1 MNCFI
6 RRSESPRRLSSLV
19 FFVCGAACLL
29 FAAQHAVAQDLRSA
43 RQHLQRGRYEEAEE
57 AYAKLVETDIQSV
70 AARVGHAR
78 SLVALGRLDDAVGTL
93 TPTDDTLAKQPSFLA
108 ERARIEFSR
117 GNLDVAEKLAGEAI
131 KQEDENL
138 LARLVRAR
146 VMVECGKLD
155 EANDEFRWFV
165 RFYNRAQP
173 TGGETLL
180 LIGEGASEYAR
191 WNSVSGIFNFIVNT
205 LCPDALQA
213 DPLLWEA
220 HLLSG
225 SLLLEKYNRA
235 QAVPDIQRA
244 LAVNPR
250 AVDALVA
257 VGVAALEKHDVDG
270 AATFAKQALDIQS
283 RSVPALQLSVDVL
296 LMKGQLAE
304 ALKTLQQARHINPI
318 DQGTLGRLA
327 ACHYLLSL
335 STDSTEQ
342 DARLGKLLE
351 NLDAIDE
358 AVPENP
364 TPVEQIVIEV
374 ARRNPRPGLFL
385 SVFGERL
392 ETRRKYEL
400 VESIYQQAIRVMPQL
415 SQPKTQLGMLY
426 MQTGRTDEARQI
438 LDDAF
443 RADPY
448 HVRVSNMRKVLD
460 VLNGYR
466 VITTDHFV
474 IRVDS
479 TVDAMLGAYMAE
491 YLEEVYAE
499 LVAKYGFEPQ
509 QRTTFEIYNNANGQS
524 AHQWFSAR
532 MVGLPW
538 IQTIGASTGM
548 MVALTS
554 PTAADKPFNWARVV
568 KHEFVHIVTL
578 QQTHFN
584 IPHWFTEALAV
595 TSEGIERPAIWNQ
608 LLLQRVPASE
618 IWSLDELTP
627 IFQRPKSPLDWQFA
641 YCQSRLYA
649 QYMIETFG
657 EECIAKMLDCF
668 RRNLSTAE
676 AIPEVFGMPAEK
688 FDAGYR
694 EFLQHLVDAMGGNAF
709 AEPKSIADLEKDYEA
724 DRENPT
730 AIAAYANALLKA
742 RRRNQARELASQA
755 VEKNPAEPLAAIVLA
770 QLKLLGRDFDD
781 AASYLEPALDRESPH
796 PDVLG
801 LLAKVRLGQRRPADA
816 ADLYELGR
824 EKLGIGRFAMP
835 HSDDWLKGL
844 AAAYLQLGQKERL
857 EEVLTKIANLDGDNA
872 SVRKKLAELANERG
886 DLKTAAKWAAEV
898 LQIDVTDVAAHEVL
912 ARAFE
917 AAGDDRR
924 ASREREFAK
933 QLTAK

>member
-6 RRSESPRRLSSLV
+6 RSSESWGVLSNLV
-19 FFVCGAACLL
+19 FFVVFLACQPLI
-29 FAAQHAVAQDLRSA
+29 AQDIAAA

-57 AYAKLVETDIQSV
+57 AYAKLVATDNQSV
-70 AARVGHAR
+70 AARIGQAR
-78 SLVALGRLDDAVGTL
+78 ALVALGRLDDAQRAL
-93 TPTDDTLAKQPSFLA
+93 KPTDDALANQPALLA
-108 ERARIEFSR
+108 ERARVEFSR

-131 KQEDENL
+131 RQEDENL

-146 VMVECGKLD
+146 VLVERGKID

-173 TGGETLL
+173 TSGETLL

-270 AATFAKQALDIQS
+270 AATFAKQALDIRP

-296 LMKGQLAE
+296 MMKGQLVE
-304 ALKTLQQARHINPI
+304 ALKTLQQAREINPI

-335 STDSTEQ
+335 PSDSTEQ

-358 AVPENP
+358 AVPDNP

-374 ARRNPRPGLFL
+374 AQRNPRPGQFL

-400 VESIYQQAIRVMPQL
+400 VEAIYQHAIRVMPQL

-426 MQTGRTDEARQI
+426 MQTGRTDEARKI

-499 LVAKYGFEPQ
+499 LVAKYAFEPP

-554 PTAADKPFNWARVV
+554 PTGADKPFNWARVV

-608 LLLQRVPASE
+608 LLLQRVPAGE

-657 EECIAKMLDCF
+657 EECIAKMLDCY

-694 EFLQHLVDAMGGNAF
+694 KFLQQLVDAMGGSAV
-709 AEPKSIADLEKDYEA
+709 AEPKSIADLEKDYET

-770 QLKLLGRDFDD
+770 QLELLGRDFD
-781 AASYLEPALDRESPH
+781 AAAGYLEPALDRSNPH

-824 EKLGIGRFAMP
+824 EKLDIGRFAMP

-844 AAAYLQLGQKERL
+844 AAAYLQLEQKDRL
-857 EEVLTKIANLDGDNA
+857 EEVLTMIANLDGDNS
-872 SVRKKLAELANERG
+872 SVRKKLAELADERG

-898 LQIDVTDVAAHEVL
+898 LQIDVTDVATHELL

-924 ASREREFAK
+924 ASREREVVK
-933 QLTAK
+933 QLSAR